1 MKKSWI
7 IWLIVGILL
16 FAACGVLLLCL
27 DKIGS
32 ENAIFALIGGAVA
45 FFVGIGAFGT
55 GIEKC
60 IDGKRATCK
69 SCKQIMK
76 GAECEIELMNEI
88 SKDRS
93 VVAEYEVT
101 VECPFCG
108 EENWFIRKETIAF
121 VDQKGNVRRSNGMAG
136 VEKYCKR
143 LFR

>member
-1 MKKSWI
+1 MKKSWLP
-7 IWLIVGILL
+7 WFIVAIAS
-16 FAACGVLLLCL
+16 FAACGILILIDGGITGGICTI
-27 DKIGS
+27 IGM
-32 ENAIFALIGGAVA
+32 IAV
-45 FFVGIGAFGT
+45 FVGFFASLGCVT
-55 GIEKC
+55 TY

-69 SCKQIMK
+69 SCKQVMK
-76 GAECEIELMNEI
+76 GAGYEIEFMQEI
-88 SKDRS
+88 HKDKS

-108 EENWFIRKETIAF
+108 EENSFIRKETIAF